1 MVVGVSSWGCHYT
14 PDWRGLSCTF
24 CVCFNVYLF
33 KLLSVLFPPFCVVP
47 SPIFSALQQVPRL
60 QARAY
65 RIMGHMH
72 AVCVCMRSAD
82 LHVACMRY
90 VFAGVQLTS
99 MASLLNSL
107 TCVRTTRALKND
119 PSHMTS
125 KKANIF

>member
-1 MVVGVSSWGCHYT
+1 M
-14 PDWRGLSCTF
+14 
-24 CVCFNVYLF
+24 CFNVYLF
-33 KLLSVLFPPFCVVP
+33 KLLSVLFPPFWVVP
-47 SPIFSALQQVPRL
+47 SPLLSASQQVPRL

-107 TCVRTTRALKND
+107 CENDKGAKKRPQPYDVQKGQHFLVCV
-119 PSHMTS
+119 HV
-125 KKANIF
+125 